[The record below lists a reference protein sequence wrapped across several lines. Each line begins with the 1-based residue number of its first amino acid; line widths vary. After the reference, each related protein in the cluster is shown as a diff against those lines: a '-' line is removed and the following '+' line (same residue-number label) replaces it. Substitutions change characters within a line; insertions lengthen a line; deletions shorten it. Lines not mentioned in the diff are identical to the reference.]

1 MSDQPDHIEHMLRS
15 AMRAHVEGA
24 FPAPGIARRAV
35 RGADRGRRVQ
45 YAATAA
51 ASVAAVGVVTATTVV
66 VHQTAGSGGGT
77 SALASGLPSPTG
89 GCFDTARPTPLASS
103 DVATGKTPVPVLTPI
118 KSAVSSMTSPTSPTS
133 STVAASASA
142 QVLDQP
148 MRQGPSQQIR
158 AVSLPNPAPGYPLR
172 RGGDSL
178 APTGFGPSAEYWTAT
193 YLLAQTPGAQHSV
206 GNGAVEVDPTGPEAT
221 VLVIDGHPFNL
232 DNPTTIEGLPVS
244 ETTTV
249 LGHPAWVTS
258 ACDQTDV
265 VFSTGRFQVLLAAA
279 PGGDDTVRDANVA
292 RLKELAAALEGLQ

>member
-1 MSDQPDHIEHMLRS
+1 MSDQPDHIEHLLRG
-15 AMRAHVEGA
+15 AMRAHVDGA
-24 FPAPGIARRAV
+24 FPAPGIARRAL

-51 ASVAAVGVVTATTVV
+51 ASVAAVGVVTATTVL

-77 SALASGLPSPTG
+77 AALASGLPSPTG
-89 GCFDTARPTPLASS
+89 SCFDTASPTPIASS
-103 DVATGKTPVPVLTPI
+103 AVTGSEIPLAGPSTTAVAP
-118 KSAVSSMTSPTSPTS
+118 PTS
-133 STVAASASA
+133 SASSSLPNAFYSEQPARQSPSA
-142 QVLDQP
+142 Q
-148 MRQGPSQQIR
+148 IR
-158 AVSLPNPAPGYPLR
+158 GVSLRNPAPGYPLR
-172 RGGDSL
+172 RGADSL
-178 APTGFGPSAEYWTAT
+178 APTGFGPSSTYWTAT
-193 YLLAQTPGAQHSV
+193 YLLAQTPGAQHSI

-244 ETTTV
+244 ETITV
-249 LGHPAWVTS
+249 LGRPAWVTS
-258 ACDQTDV
+258 ACDQTDI